1 MASPSR
7 NSQRSLLNAG
17 LQLFTT
23 KLSRTQHTLPLND
36 FGVSGL
42 HGVEFHHQNTA
53 PTRIS
58 QRLADVQKRTQL
70 LEELNRQLKD
80 LALDKTE
87 LFESRAA
94 MLCSRAFDISQELIV
109 TRMRINDV
117 ENACTQLRRY
127 CNYRSRLVRL
137 SSLFFYSRILD
148 LKLRRIQRRRLLCHE
163 IEKLQGALEHQV
175 PSILMHVWHRLCFLW
190 NCVDCLALVSCRARP
205 VFEAESKMDALNV
218 FVAGF

>member
-117 ENACTQLRRY
+117 ENACTQLR
-127 CNYRSRLVRL
+127 
-137 SSLFFYSRILD
+137 SRILD